1 MCGGKSSDVNI
12 AGNALTS
19 DKRNRYLVAYTSDT
33 LLIADFLDGR
43 MSEVQ
48 WTSGGNEKFY
58 FEIEKV
64 TNFEI

>member
-1 MCGGKSSDVNI
+1 MCGGKSSDVSL
-12 AGNALTS
+12 ATGSSGGLTS

-64 TNFEI
+64 KK